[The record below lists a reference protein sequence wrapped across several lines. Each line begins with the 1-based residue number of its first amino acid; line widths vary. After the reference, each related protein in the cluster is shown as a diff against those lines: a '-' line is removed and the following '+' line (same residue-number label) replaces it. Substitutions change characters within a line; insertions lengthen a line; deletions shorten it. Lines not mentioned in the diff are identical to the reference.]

1 MCQEC
6 NCVLMLNVR
15 CVMCNVWCVE
25 CNCSTFVLIMS
36 TFLTAW
42 APQLQQQWSRV
53 STVMT
58 GAGDGESRVSFYVRV
73 IIIPIINPLSSSPI
87 TDWTEIDGI
96 SGHFLLICVCSF
108 GFPLFFLFI
117 EYVIE
122 FLWSIH
128 EEIPC
133 LKWCEVWRYFSILHP
148 RSKSPDPY

>member
-1 MCQEC
+1 
-6 NCVLMLNVR
+6 
-15 CVMCNVWCVE
+15 
-25 CNCSTFVLIMS
+25 MS
-36 TFLTAW
+36 TFLTGW
-42 APQLQQQWSRV
+42 APQLQQQQWSRV

-58 GAGDGESRVSFYVRV
+58 GAGAGAGESRVSSYVRV

-122 FLWSIH
+122 FL
-128 EEIPC
+128 
-133 LKWCEVWRYFSILHP
+133 
-148 RSKSPDPY
+148 